1 MVKKKENRI
10 VVAKP
15 LAHNVETMVVARGVG
30 TEDYISIKRTRR
42 NGNMN
47 DIQDKQ
53 YLALELTKIKY
64 QMMTEKTDRSDMMS
78 DYWYFLE
85 SLTSVFEKVA
95 RVEELEKDNERM
107 RILLSERVEY
117 PDPSIKLHRL
127 IDIINQCKGD
137 MEPYVYECLMTEIQ
151 LKIQ

>member
-1 MVKKKENRI
+1 
-10 VVAKP
+10 
-15 LAHNVETMVVARGVG
+15 
-30 TEDYISIKRTRR
+30 
-42 NGNMN
+42 MN

-117 PDPSIKLHRL
+117 PNPSIKLHRL

>member
-1 MVKKKENRI
+1 
-10 VVAKP
+10 
-15 LAHNVETMVVARGVG
+15 MVVAPGVG
-30 TEDYISIKRTRR
+30 TEDYINIKRTRR

-53 YLALELTKIKY
+53 YLALELTKIKH
-64 QMMTEKTDRSDMMS
+64 QSITDETDRRDIME

-85 SLTSVFEKVA
+85 DLTSIFEKVA

-107 RILLSERVEY
+107 RILLSERVEH

-127 IDIINQCKGD
+127 IDVINQCKGD
-137 MEPYVYECLMTEIQ
+137 MEPYVYECLMAEIQ